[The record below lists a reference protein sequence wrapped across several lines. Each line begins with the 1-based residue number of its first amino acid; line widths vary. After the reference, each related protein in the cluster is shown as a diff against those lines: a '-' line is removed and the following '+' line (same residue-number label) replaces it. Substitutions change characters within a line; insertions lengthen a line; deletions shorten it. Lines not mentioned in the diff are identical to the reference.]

1 MNDRPDPTSADD
13 ESPEITEVR
22 RLLADARHTEPMPDD
37 VASRMDDVLGRL
49 GGEIPSVRPEPSAGD
64 VIPISAHRRRRAAQ
78 LLVAAAAI
86 VVGGVVVT
94 QAFSPSSDSGTSAGS
109 QVQADDASGGRSAPS
124 TLQREQPQ
132 PNHSANEDS
141 PGPNPEEPRLRN
153 GRVVV
158 RSQHFTDD
166 ALRGRAL
173 LERSD
178 SAAKAGQQS
187 LLQACPVREA
197 AGAKVLAAD
206 YRNAPAALVFRHPE
220 GGTQVVDLV
229 VCGSLSPIRTTTL
242 PAP

>member
-1 MNDRPDPTSADD
+1 MNDRPDQTPTDD
-13 ESPEITEVR
+13 ESPEIAEVR

-37 VASRMDDVLGRL
+37 VASRMNSVLDRL
-49 GGEIPSVRPEPSAGD
+49 GDETPAARSESPAGD
-64 VIPISAHRRRRAAQ
+64 VIPIAAHRRRRAAQ

-94 QAFSPSSDSGTSAGS
+94 QNVSPSGDSGTPAGS
-109 QVQADDASGGRSAPS
+109 QAQADSATGGRSAPNA
-124 TLQREQPQ
+124 LAGEQPERYD
-132 PNHSANEDS
+132 SNEAS
-141 PGPNPEEPRLRN
+141 PGPNTDGLRLRN

-178 SAAKAGQQS
+178 SAAKAGQLS
-187 LLQACPVREA
+187 LLQDCPVREA
-197 AGAKVLAAD
+197 SGSKLLAAE
-206 YRNAPAALVFRHPE
+206 YRNAPSALVFRRPA

-229 VCGSLSPIRTTTL
+229 VCGSSTPIRTTTL